1 MAKPDA
7 DKVGTKRK
15 KNGEPVVQ
23 FTTLKSKNKFSY
35 LKKAYRP

>member
-15 KNGEPVVQ
+15 KNGKPVVQ
-23 FTTLKSKNKFSY
+23 FTTLNQKTS
-35 LKKAYRP
+35 LAI